1 MNILYFHQ
9 HFSTPQ
15 GAAGIRSYE
24 MAKRLIH
31 HGHNVTMVCGTY
43 NGGHTGLH
51 SAYISGKREGVVD
64 GIRIIEF
71 DLAYS
76 NSDGFIKR
84 SITFVKFALKSIGL
98 AFTEKYDV
106 LFATTTPLTAGIPG
120 IFARWL
126 RGKPF
131 VFEVRDLWPE
141 LPKEMG
147 VIKNPVILSLM
158 SFLEWASYRS
168 AHRCIGLSPGIVEG
182 IKKRGVD
189 ESKIAMVPNGC
200 DLSIFSH
207 SSEPWRPEGVKETD
221 LMAVFTGTHGMA
233 NGLDAILNTALELQN
248 RGRNDIKLVL
258 VGQGKLKSELEKR
271 AKELELNNVVF
282 HPPVNKQKLSG
293 LMASAD
299 VGMQVLAN
307 IPAFYYGTS
316 PNKFFDYISAGLPV
330 INNYPGWLAG
340 MIEQAQCGFTVQPD
354 DPCAFADALE
364 KAANQ
369 REALTL
375 MGANARQ
382 LAESQFD
389 RALLADTWVDWVT
402 GVNAA
407 EDNGVDG
414 RISEVSDEKT
424 V

>member
-1 MNILYFHQ
+1 
-9 HFSTPQ
+9 
-15 GAAGIRSYE
+15 
-24 MAKRLIH
+24 
-31 HGHNVTMVCGTY
+31 MVCGTY
-43 NGGHTGLH
+43 GGGATGLD
-51 SAYISGKREGVVD
+51 SMFVSGKREGIVD

-76 NSDGFIKR
+76 NSDGFVKR
-84 SITFVKFALKSIGL
+84 SMTFVKFALKSIGL

-182 IKKRGVD
+182 INKRGVD
-189 ESKIAMVPNGC
+189 ESRITMVPNGC
-200 DLSIFSH
+200 DLSIFSRP
-207 SSEPWRPEGVKETD
+207 SEPWRPEGVKETD
-221 LMAVFTGTHGMA
+221 LMAIFTGTHGMA
-233 NGLDAILNTALELQN
+233 NGLDALINTAVELQK
-248 RGRNDIKLVL
+248 RGRKDIKLIL
-258 VGQGKLKSELEKR
+258 VGQGKLKPELERR
-271 AKELELNNVVF
+271 AKALKLDNVVF

-340 MIEQAQCGFTVQPD
+340 MIEQTQCGFTVQPN
-354 DPCAFADALE
+354 DPSSFADALE

-369 REALTL
+369 RETL
-375 MGANARQ
+375 VPMGKNARR
-382 LAESQFD
+382 LAERQFD
-389 RALLADTWVDWVT
+389 RIQLADIWVEWVT
-402 GVNAA
+402 
-407 EDNGVDG
+407 
-414 RISEVSDEKT
+414 EVYDDKKT